1 MTSLRLVFALCVL
14 VPLGARGAFAAEPEP
29 TPPAEAAAPAGEADA
44 AKMPAAKETGGA
56 PTSTSGNGVPT
67 GMGDDTTTVGGVPMV
82 DARLQENTGVRYGL
96 AVRARWVSVPSWMLG
111 IFLDQSKSLSSYTT
125 GIEGF
130 RRSGDFDF
138 VLGVAWQALSP
149 PDGNWLGKGKTP
161 ALETDFIQ
169 FKGFGAISID
179 AAFILRTELNP
190 YVFLRYGGGIG
201 IGITTG
207 KMLQTSAGSTG
218 CATAPGDPTKCY
230 PVLNPPCAK
239 GPCTDAE
246 LKNSEGGMDSP
257 QMGSRFKSTDI
268 PAVYPI
274 VNVVTGLDFK
284 IPNADGL
291 ELKVDVGYFFPY
303 FFVGGGISY
312 RI

>member
-14 VPLGARGAFAAEPEP
+14 VSLGARTAFAEPAEA
-29 TPPAEAAAPAGEADA
+29 PAEAAEAG
-44 AKMPAAKETGGA
+44 KMPAPQEVTAAPSGASSATDTGIGSETTA
-56 PTSTSGNGVPT
+56 
-67 GMGDDTTTVGGVPMV
+67 VGGVPMV
-82 DARLQENTGVRYGL
+82 DARTQDANGVRYGL
-96 AVRARWVSVPSWMLG
+96 AVRARWITVPSWLLG
-111 IFLDQSKSLSSYTT
+111 VFLDQSKSLSSYTT

-138 VLGVAWQALSP
+138 VLGVAWQAMSP

-161 ALETDFIQ
+161 EKDTDFIQ
-169 FKGFGAISID
+169 FKSFGAISVD

-190 YVFLRYGGGIG
+190 YVHLRYGGGVG

-207 KMLQTSAGSTG
+207 KMLQTSAGT
-218 CATAPGDPTKCY
+218 PGRTTSQGDTTKCY
-230 PVLNPPCAK
+230 PVLRPPCAAR
-239 GPCTDAE
+239 PCTEPE
-246 LKNSEGGMDSP
+246 LKNSEGNTDSP
-257 QMGSRFKSTDI
+257 QAGSRFKSTDI

-274 VNVVTGLDFK
+274 VNLVTGLDFK

-291 ELKVDVGYFFPY
+291 EIKVDVGYFFPY
-303 FFVGGGISY
+303 FFVGGGVAY